1 MLIAR
6 WRNTHESRF
15 ITTSLLVWAANPPV
29 HRDQSATRSVLILA
43 LVTGTA
49 AFLFPGAGGGGGCGC
64 GCEDTSCLPKP
75 PRLTCQRV
83 CFSIPSLS
91 IPSPCGGGGGCGCG
105 GRKKR
110 AVAGDAQCTDPE
122 LRKLILAGIRNDVT
136 ESRNNIVAGLKEK
149 HGDTRYLVT
158 CVQGTAAFQSSADE
172 FCSDG
177 TPQLTCQVV
186 RAVDPEPSS

>member
-6 WRNTHESRF
+6 WRNPHESRF

-29 HRDQSATRSVLILA
+29 HRDQPATRSVLILA
-43 LVTGTA
+43 LVTATT
-49 AFLFPGAGGGGGCGC
+49 AFLFPGGGGGGGCGC
-64 GCEDTSCLPKP
+64 GCE
-75 PRLTCQRV
+75 
-83 CFSIPSLS
+83 

-149 HGDTRYLVT
+149 HGDTR
-158 CVQGTAAFQSSADE
+158 
-172 FCSDG
+172 
-177 TPQLTCQVV
+177 
-186 RAVDPEPSS
+186 